1 MQGPVTLEVT
11 DPRRIA
17 KTTGLDPPPQT
28 KELILSKKSRI
39 EIEEAS
45 IESATSEKS

>member
-17 KTTGLDPPPQT
+17 KIIAPVSPPPT
-28 KELILSKKSRI
+28 KELILSKKSRMK
-39 EIEEAS
+39 IEEAS
-45 IESATSEKS
+45 IESATSEQS